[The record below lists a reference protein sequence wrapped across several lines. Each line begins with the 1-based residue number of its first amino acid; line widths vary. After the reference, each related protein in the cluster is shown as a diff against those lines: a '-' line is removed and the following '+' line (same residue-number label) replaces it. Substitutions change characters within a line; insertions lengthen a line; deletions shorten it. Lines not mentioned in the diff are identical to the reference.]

1 MAKLGAG
8 AIVGIAIACVALVLG
23 GLYKYNTME
32 TPENDRNTLL
42 SMPGSIRIDP
52 ELNSVSGG
60 SRKHKKHK
68 KPKKVA
74 RKHSKRR

>member
-8 AIVGIAIACVALVLG
+8 AIAGIAIACALVLG
-23 GLYKYNTME
+23 SLYKYNTME
-32 TPENDRNTLL
+32 TVVNMDNDRNI
-42 SMPGSIRIDP
+42 P
-52 ELNSVSGG
+52 VSKVYNEETRVVGG